1 MSYSDPVSQAFS
13 ITPHDSTNF
22 ARPTRGIYVGTSGDV
37 AVVFTAGAAAV
48 VFPSV
53 PAGVILPVRA
63 IRVNSTS
70 TTASNL
76 VGLG

>member
-1 MSYSDPVSQAFS
+1 MSYSDPVSDGFA

-22 ARPTRGIYVGTSGDV
+22 SRATRGIYVGTAGNIV
-37 AVVFTAGAAAV
+37 VVFSSGAV
-48 VFPSV
+48 TFSNV
-53 PAGVILPVRA
+53 PAGSILPVRA
-63 IRVNSTS
+63 IRVNSTN

>member
-1 MSYSDPVSQAFS
+1 MSGFSDPVTDGFA

-22 ARPTRGIYVGTSGDV
+22 DRPTRGIYVGTTGNIV
-37 AVVFTAGAAAV
+37 VVFNSGTV
-48 VFPSV
+48 TFSNV

-63 IRVNSTS
+63 IRVNSTN
-70 TTASNL
+70 TTASDL